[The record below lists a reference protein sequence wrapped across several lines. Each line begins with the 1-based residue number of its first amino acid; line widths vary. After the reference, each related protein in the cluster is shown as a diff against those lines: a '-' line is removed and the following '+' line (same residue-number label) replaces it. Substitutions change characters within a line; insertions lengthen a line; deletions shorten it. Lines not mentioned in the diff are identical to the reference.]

1 MTEKRQRKP
10 TEKARELFSNVK
22 KIIKRK
28 ASQELTSGKSR
39 KCPTTVLSDTEDS
52 DSPSKDITPT
62 STPTSTHTVAKATTS
77 HRAVVWTEEE
87 EEALHSDEE
96 LIPKDKDESSDTEL
110 G

>member
-1 MTEKRQRKP
+1 MAEKRQRKP

-39 KCPTTVLSDTEDS
+39 KHPTTVLSDTENS

-62 STPTSTHTVAKATTS
+62 STPTSTPRVAKATTS
-77 HRAVVWTEEE
+77 RRAVVRTEEE

-96 LIPKDKDESSDTEL
+96 LIPEDESSDTEL
-110 G
+110 GKN